1 MSAIGRFC
9 SVTPAVFET
18 DADPVVVS
26 AHCIIQLIAAAQQAP
41 AGRARLIL
49 HTDREDTLHEMVIAL
64 PPDSCDH
71 PHINFKSGKSF
82 LALSGQFA
90 VMVFSDD
97 GTDIRPIVL
106 SADSRWPGARL
117 ARLRR
122 PAWHTIIPLSGDT
135 VFLETIVGP
144 FRGNRFASWFPDA
157 TGAEERKAWSEK
169 LRTLAIDAAEGSVST

>member
-1 MSAIGRFC
+1 MKDIGRFR

-18 DADPVVVS
+18 EADPVVVS
-26 AHCIIQLIAAAQQAP
+26 GDDIRALTAAARQAP
-41 AGRARLIL
+41 AGRTRLIL
-49 HTDREDTLHEMVIAL
+49 HPDRDDTLHEMVIAL

-90 VMVFSDD
+90 VLLFSDN
-97 GTDIRPIVL
+97 GADIQPIIL
-106 SADSRWPGARL
+106 SAESRWPGARI
-117 ARLRR
+117 ARLRK

-144 FRGNRFASWFPDA
+144 FTGNLFAPWFPPADRTDERTAWTETLRRVARDA
-157 TGAEERKAWSEK
+157 LEK
-169 LRTLAIDAAEGSVST
+169 SRY

>member
-1 MSAIGRFC
+1 MNDIGRFQ

-18 DADPVVVS
+18 ETDPVIVS
-26 AHCIIQLIAAAQQAP
+26 GHDIAALTAAACQAP
-41 AGRARLIL
+41 TGRARLIL
-49 HTDREDTLHEMVIAL
+49 HPDRDDTLHEMVIAL

-90 VMVFSDD
+90 VMIFSDD
-97 GTDIRPIVL
+97 GSAMRPIVL

-144 FRGNRFASWFPDA
+144 FTGNQFAPWYPDV
-157 TGAEERKAWSEK
+157 ERPEQRRAWHEK
-169 LRTLAIDAAEGSVST
+169 LHRIARDNLEKSGC

>member
-1 MSAIGRFC
+1 MSNIGRFTGK
-9 SVTPAVFET
+9 TPAVFET
-18 DADPVVVS
+18 ETDPVVVS
-26 AHCIIQLIAAAQQAP
+26 VDDIAELIAAARQAP
-41 AGRARLIL
+41 ERRARLIL
-49 HTDREDTLHEMVIAL
+49 HPDREDTLHEMVIAL

-97 GTDIRPIVL
+97 GTAIHPIIL
-106 SADSRWPGARL
+106 SADSRWRGVRL
-117 ARLRR
+117 ARLRT

-144 FRGNRFASWFPDA
+144 FTGNQFAAWYPDV
-157 TGAEERKAWSEK
+157 ERSEQRSAWHEK
-169 LRTLAIDAAEGSVST
+169 LRRIALGKLETSGC

>member
-1 MSAIGRFC
+1 MSNIRQFRSIA
-9 SVTPAVFET
+9 PAVFET
-18 DADPVVVS
+18 EADPVVVS
-26 AHCIIQLIAAAQQAP
+26 ADDITELIAAARQAP

-49 HTDREDTLHEMVIAL
+49 HRDREDTLHEMVIAL

-82 LALSGQFA
+82 LPLSGQFA

-97 GTDIRPIVL
+97 GTVVRPFVL
-106 SADSRWPGARL
+106 SADSRWPGGRL
-117 ARLRR
+117 ARLRK

-144 FRGNRFASWFPDA
+144 FTGNQFAQWYPDIDR
-157 TGAEERKAWSEK
+157 TDQRSAWNEK
-169 LRTLAIDAAEGSVST
+169 LRRMARGTLETSGC